1 MPMTNN
7 DSNISN
13 NNSSDEIDL
22 LKIIQV
28 LWQQKLTIITITF
41 IAAVFSVIFA
51 LSIPNTYKSS
61 ALLAPINQDESLS
74 SKFSSLSSISS
85 LANISLPGEVGGK
98 SQEAIARIRSL
109 DFFTNQFLP
118 YINLEDLMALQKWN
132 PEDNTLVYDSD
143 KFDPILKKWVRKPN
157 YPYKIIPSN
166 QEAYEVYKEIVS
178 ISEDRKTKFIT
189 ISTYSYSPYI
199 AKDWLDVIVNNINE
213 SMRREEIKLA
223 SSSIKFLNEQYI
235 ETNLT
240 PIKESISKILETQ
253 IQKLMLASADENY
266 IFNILEQP
274 VVPEFKFSPSR
285 AIICISITVISGLFS
300 LFIVIARHFYLIK
313 RNDCK

>member
-1 MPMTNN
+1 MAHF
-7 DSNISN
+7 DRDLS
-13 NNSSDEIDL
+13 NNSSADEIDL

-28 LWQQKLTIITITF
+28 LWQEKLIIITITF
-41 IAAVFSVIFA
+41 IGAVFSVILA
-51 LSIPNTYKSS
+51 LSIPNTYKSN
-61 ALLAPINQDESLS
+61 ALLAPINQGESLS
-74 SKFSSLSSISS
+74 SKFSSVSAISS
-85 LANISLPGEVGGK
+85 LAGISIPTEVGSK

-132 PEDNTLVYDSD
+132 PRDNTLVYDTD

-166 QEAYEVYKEIVS
+166 QEAYEVYQQILS

-189 ISTYSYSPYI
+189 ISTHSYSPYI

-213 SMRREEIKLA
+213 SMRLEDIELA
-223 SSSIKFLNEQYI
+223 SSHIKFLNEQYL

-240 PIKESISKILETQ
+240 PIKESISKILETK
-253 IQKLMLASADENY
+253 IQKLMLASADKNY
-266 IFNILEQP
+266 IFNILEKP
-274 VVPEFKFSPSR
+274 VVPDFKYSPSR
-285 AIICISITVISGLFS
+285 AIICILITFISGLFS
-300 LFIVIARHFYLIK
+300 LLIVIARHFYFIK
-313 RNDCK
+313 RNDWKSN